1 MAATV
6 YERDSPTTGFSA
18 KWRLRNKGRNSIL
31 MTCLYPGLNSSSY
44 WSSHAGNVLQPIRST
59 TPHVISLKL
68 LRLSLGRNFAGKPAV
83 ASERGCRHYKFSI
96 LFALLLQIIT
106 CLVDPLL
113 QMCSM
118 SASHLNAS
126 DMAAYMINCIH
137 QIQSTLAVY
146 EFTDKH
152 IEMLAG
158 QVGNSNHRVRC
169 LD

>member
-1 MAATV
+1 M
-6 YERDSPTTGFSA
+6 
-18 KWRLRNKGRNSIL
+18 
-31 MTCLYPGLNSSSY
+31 
-44 WSSHAGNVLQPIRST
+44 
-59 TPHVISLKL
+59 
-68 LRLSLGRNFAGKPAV
+68 
-83 ASERGCRHYKFSI
+83 
-96 LFALLLQIIT
+96 
-106 CLVDPLL
+106 DPLL

-169 LD
+169 LDLLTWQDIIENTRGRSFSNILSVNTQ

>member
-1 MAATV
+1 M
-6 YERDSPTTGFSA
+6 
-18 KWRLRNKGRNSIL
+18 
-31 MTCLYPGLNSSSY
+31 
-44 WSSHAGNVLQPIRST
+44 
-59 TPHVISLKL
+59 
-68 LRLSLGRNFAGKPAV
+68 
-83 ASERGCRHYKFSI
+83 
-96 LFALLLQIIT
+96 
-106 CLVDPLL
+106 DPLL

-158 QVGNSNHRVRC
+158 QVGSSNYILRC
-169 LD
+169 LDYIRWQDFIENTRGRSFSNILSVKTQ

>member
-1 MAATV
+1 M
-6 YERDSPTTGFSA
+6 
-18 KWRLRNKGRNSIL
+18 K
-31 MTCLYPGLNSSSY
+31 
-44 WSSHAGNVLQPIRST
+44 VLKYVCRSL
-59 TPHVISLKL
+59 P
-68 LRLSLGRNFAGKPAV
+68 
-83 ASERGCRHYKFSI
+83 
-96 LFALLLQIIT
+96 LQIIS

-158 QVGNSNHRVRC
+158 QVRN
-169 LD
+169 